1 MFVEK
6 MSLKSF
12 RNILVAKDA
21 FCPRVNILYGENAQG
36 KTNYIES
43 IYAAINGESF
53 RTSEYRHLINEKS
66 SLSSIEVH
74 IEKKKL
80 KHHLQAQF
88 TENDKKLFLNGKKVS
103 KSTIR
108 NEFSTIL
115 FSPESLSVI
124 KNSDRERRDLIDDL
138 IETLFPEK
146 RKLLSDYRRLLKQ
159 RNTLLKDF
167 KEKKYEINPRNVL
180 FLETLT
186 DQYLLV
192 AAEIVE
198 LRLQAIEKIL
208 PRLEKVLTEIFS
220 EKSVEIAVDYV
231 ISDQKFR
238 RINKE
243 TALDAMYKR
252 WLQLKSAEIK
262 YGHSLIGAQKHDIC
276 LLFNGKDSRDYCS
289 QGQQRLLILAFKMAQ
304 IGLHFDVHSTY
315 PILLLDDVLSE
326 IDEMKRLRLMEVL
339 ETLCAQI
346 FITTT
351 ENTILRYLQRASY
364 SVFEVKNGQINSTVG
379 HQEELSV
386 R

>member
-6 MSLKSF
+6 ISLKSF
-12 RNILVAKDA
+12 RNILVANDT
-21 FCPRVNILYGENAQG
+21 FCPRVNILFGENAQG

-43 IYAAINGESF
+43 IYAAIHGESF
-53 RTSEYRHLINEKS
+53 RTSEYRYLINEKS
-66 SLSSIEVH
+66 TFTSIDVYL
-74 IEKKKL
+74 EKKKL
-80 KHHLQAQF
+80 KHHLNVQLS
-88 TENDKKLFLNGKKVS
+88 ENEKKILHNGKKVS

-108 NEFSTIL
+108 SEFSTIL

-124 KNSDRERRDLIDDL
+124 KNSDRERRDLIDQL
-138 IETLFPEK
+138 IEDIFPEK
-146 RKLLSDYRRLLKQ
+146 RKSLSDYRRLLKQ
-159 RNTLLKDF
+159 RNALLKDF
-167 KEKKYEINPRNVL
+167 KEKKFEINPRNVL

-186 DQYLLV
+186 EQYLLV

-208 PRLEKVLTEIFS
+208 PRLSKVLTEIFS
-220 EKSVEIAVDYV
+220 ERAVEIAVDYV

-238 RINKE
+238 QINKQE
-243 TALDAMYKR
+243 ALDAMYKR

-262 YGHSLIGAQKHDIC
+262 YGHSLVGAHKHDIC

-351 ENTILRYLQRASY
+351 ENTILRYLQRSTY

>member
-1 MFVEK
+1 

-12 RNILVAKDA
+12 RNILVANDT

-36 KTNYIES
+36 KTNYVES

-53 RTSEYRHLINEKS
+53 RTSEYRHLINQQSKV
-66 SLSSIEVH
+66 SSIELQ

-80 KHHLQAQF
+80 KHHLHVQL
-88 TENDKKLFLNGKKVS
+88 TENDKKLLLNGKKVT

-159 RNTLLKDF
+159 RNSLLKDF

-186 DQYLLV
+186 EQYLNV

-198 LRLQAIEKIL
+198 LRIVAIEKIR
-208 PRLEKVLTEIFS
+208 PRLTKVLTEIFS
-220 EKSVEIAVDYV
+220 EKAVEIAVDYV
-231 ISDQKFR
+231 ISEQKFR
-238 RINKE
+238 QIDKT

-262 YGHSLIGAQKHDIC
+262 YGHSLVGAQKHDIC

-364 SVFEVKNGQINSTVG
+364 SVFEVKNGQMNSTAG